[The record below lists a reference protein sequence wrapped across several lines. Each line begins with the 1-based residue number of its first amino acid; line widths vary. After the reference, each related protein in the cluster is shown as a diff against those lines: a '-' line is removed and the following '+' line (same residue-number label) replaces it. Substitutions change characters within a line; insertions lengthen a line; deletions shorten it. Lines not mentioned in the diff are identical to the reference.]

1 MPKELIKKQPRKFF
15 PEKLDFSVWD
25 NVEQELKKLMSFR
38 IDSAKDLE
46 TFLERFSELYMI
58 LQEQL
63 AWRYIKMTCKADD
76 EKLRKEYSN
85 FYANIF
91 SKAEPY
97 RIKLMKKYYVS
108 PYREKLDKSR
118 YSHLDKLVANRI
130 ELFREENLPL
140 EIKEK
145 ELSSKYGSIIGS
157 LTVNYKGKEYTL
169 KQLSKF
175 QYEPDR
181 SIREETWK
189 LMMDKLSSVRDSL
202 ETLFDELKEI
212 RIPQATNAGF
222 DNYRDYIHAKKQRFA
237 YSVEDI
243 FRFHK
248 SVENVVVPFVRELNR
263 EKQKKLNVNSLRPWD
278 TVVEPS
284 GRTLKPFENVNEFVD
299 KAIKILSKVEPE
311 FGANLKKMKNSG
323 LLDLENRKGK
333 APGGYNYPLDETG
346 APFIFMNA
354 TGVPENVRTIL
365 HESGHAMHSF
375 ATVNERIILYKHTPH
390 EAAELAS
397 MSMELLTLD
406 YLNEY
411 YPDNEDLKLAKRKEL
426 VGTISFLPWCMI
438 VDAFQQWIYTNP
450 EHTFEERDS
459 YFASLLDRFNTG
471 VDWTGLEREKRI
483 RWLLQPHIM
492 TSPFYYIEYGIA
504 QLGALAIYRNY
515 RLNAQKAIEQYKN
528 FLSLGHS
535 KPLDELYKTAG
546 ISFDFSEEYIAE
558 LLEFVKEELNR
569 LEY

>member
-1 MPKELIKKQPRKFF
+1 MSAPVIKKQPRKFF
-15 PEKLDFSVWD
+15 PEELDLSEWS
-25 NVEQELKKLMSFR
+25 NVERELNSLLEFGIS
-38 IDSAKDLE
+38 SEKDLE

-76 EKLRKEYSN
+76 EKLRQEYSN
-85 FYANIF
+85 FYAKVF

-97 RIKLMKKYYVS
+97 RIKLMKRFYDS
-108 PYREKLDKSR
+108 PYKKRLDRSR
-118 YSHLDKLVANRI
+118 YAHLDRLISNRI

-145 ELSSKYGSIIGS
+145 ELSSKFGSIIGS
-157 LTVNYKGKEYTL
+157 LTIDYKGKEYTIM
-169 KQLSKF
+169 QLSKF
-175 QYEPDR
+175 QHEPDR
-181 SIREETWK
+181 KVREETWK
-189 LMMDKLSSVRDSL
+189 LMMNKLSSVRDTL
-202 ETLFDELKEI
+202 ENLFDKLKEI
-212 RIPQATNAGF
+212 RIPQAKNAGF
-222 DNYRDYIHAKKQRFA
+222 DNYRDYMHARKQRFA

-243 FRFHK
+243 FRFHN
-248 SVENVVVPFVRELNR
+248 SVESVVVPFV
-263 EKQKKLNVNSLRPWD
+263 KKLNKERREQLKLETLRPWD

-284 GRTLKPFENVNEFVD
+284 GRILKPFENIDEFVD
-299 KAIKILSKVEPE
+299 KAIKILSKLDPE
-311 FGANLKKMKNSG
+311 FGINLEKMKNSG

-354 TGVPENVRTIL
+354 TGVPENVRTLL

-375 ATVNERIILYKHTPH
+375 ATVKERLLLYKHTPH

-411 YPDNEDLKLAKRKEL
+411 YPDSEDLKLAKRKEL

-450 EHTFEERDS
+450 DHSPDERDD
-459 YFASLLDRFNTG
+459 YFASLVDRFNTG
-471 VDWTGLEREKRI
+471 INWTGLEKEKRI

-504 QLGALAIYRNY
+504 QLGAIALYRNFK
-515 RLNAQKAIEQYKN
+515 RNPEKALKQYKN

-535 KPLDELYKTAG
+535 RPLDELYKAAG
-546 ISFDFSEEYIAE
+546 IDFDFSEGYIAE
-558 LLEFVKEELNR
+558 LVEFVKGELEK
-569 LEY
+569 L